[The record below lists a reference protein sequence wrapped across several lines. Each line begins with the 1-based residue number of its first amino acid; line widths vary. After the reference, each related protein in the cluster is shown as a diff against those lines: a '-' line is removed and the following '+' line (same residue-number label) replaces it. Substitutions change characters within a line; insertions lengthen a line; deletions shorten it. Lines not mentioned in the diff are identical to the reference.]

1 MESRVRA
8 CRPIDSQPS
17 AALPVLAHYVIVRGD
32 LPHGLQVAQTI
43 HAAGESSPGGLPS
56 GTIAVALAAQNETQ
70 LQVLG
75 ARLADAGIPF
85 VPIVE
90 GDGPFEGQLMAIGV
104 SPTSNRALLRRVTG
118 QLPLVR

>member
-1 MESRVRA
+1 
-8 CRPIDSQPS
+8 
-17 AALPVLAHYVIVRGD
+17 LAHYVIVRGD
-32 LPHGLQVAQTI
+32 LPHGLQIAQTI

-56 GTIAVALAAQNETQ
+56 GTIAVALAAPNETQ

-90 GDGPFEGQLMAIGV
+90 GDGPYEGQLMALGLLPSQDRSAIRKV
-104 SPTSNRALLRRVTG
+104 TSE
-118 QLPLVR
+118 LPLVR

>member
-1 MESRVRA
+1 MSKVRA
-8 CRPIDSQPS
+8 CIDSQPS
-17 AALPVLAHYVIVRGD
+17 AALPALAHYVIVRSD

-43 HAAGESSPGGLPS
+43 HAAGESSTGVPS
-56 GTIAVALAAQNETQ
+56 GTIAVALSARNETH

-90 GDGPFEGQLMAIGV
+90 GDGPYEGQLMALGLLP
-104 SPTSNRALLRRVTG
+104 SRNRSGIRRVTSS
-118 QLPLVR
+118 LPLIR